1 MKRISYIIM
10 VALML
15 TNINNA
21 TAQQQLT
28 LEQCRE
34 MALQNNVKIKN
45 ADLEIEAAQETQKGA
60 FTKRLP
66 TVNAVAAYVKSSDN
80 MLNTDKVGDDIKG
93 NISSAKEQITADM
106 TNKAMQLGAA
116 AQQAAAAGDLAAAQQ
131 YQEQLTQLMAQASQL
146 SQMGSAMS
154 EMLSPMLNS
163 MMNGIDITGGPMA
176 SLNAMMPLFAGG
188 QINNGNKL
196 ADVAIEVKEIQK
208 KQTTD
213 EVLLTTERYYCQLI
227 TLIQKMNTIN
237 ALDSMLQSIEKDVN
251 AALQAKVCL
260 RNDSL
265 QVQLKKNELQNSRI
279 KLENGI
285 ELSKMVLAQYIGL
298 ETDDFMVDTAM
309 LSPNNLQTPDQLKVD
324 HETALQN
331 RAEFQLLEKKVEAS
345 QLQMKMERGKLM
357 PTVAVGGSL
366 VYHKMAFDAN
376 TTFGMLYATVS
387 IPISDLWGSTSHD
400 VKKHKLEIQSSQN
413 TQKDLNKMLIIQMQQ
428 SYNSLQQ
435 VYLQVQLAQR
445 SIEQAKEN
453 LEINRNSYRAGML
466 SVSDLLQAQMLLQ
479 KAYDML
485 TDSLSEYAVA
495 LTNYKMITGQN

>member
-1 MKRISYIIM
+1 MKRISYIIL

-15 TNINNA
+15 NLNNA

-28 LEQCRE
+28 LDQCRE

-45 ADLEIEAAQETQKGA
+45 ADLEIEAAQETKKGA
-60 FTKRLP
+60 FTKHLP

-80 MLNTDKVGDDIKG
+80 MLNTDKVSDDIKG
-93 NISSAKEQITADM
+93 NVASAKEQITDKIKG
-106 TNKAMQLGAA
+106 NVEQ
-116 AQQAAAAGDLAAAQQ
+116 LAAAYKQGLITDEQ
-131 YQEQLTQLMAQASQL
+131 YQAQMTQLMTQATEL
-146 SQMGSAMS
+146 SQMGSMMS
-154 EMLSPMLNS
+154 ELLSPMLSS

-196 ADVAIEVKEIQK
+196 AELAVEVKEIQK
-208 KQTTD
+208 RQTTD

-227 TLIQKMNTIN
+227 TLIQKMNTVN

-251 AALQAKVCL
+251 AALQAKLCL

-324 HETALQN
+324 HQAALQN

-376 TTFGMLYATVS
+376 TTFGMVYATVS
-387 IPISDLWGSTSHD
+387 IPISDLWGTTSHD
-400 VKKHKLEIQSSQN
+400 VKKHKLEIQTSQN
-413 TQKDLNKMLIIQMQQ
+413 TQEDLNKMLIIQMQQ

-435 VYLQVQLAQR
+435 VYLQVQLAQS

>member
-1 MKRISYIIM
+1 MKRISYIIL

-15 TNINNA
+15 NLNNA

-28 LEQCRE
+28 LDQCRE

-45 ADLEIEAAQETQKGA
+45 ADLEIEAAQETKKGA
-60 FTKRLP
+60 FTKHLP
-66 TVNAVAAYVKSSDN
+66 TVNAVAAYVKSSNN
-80 MLNTDKVGDDIKG
+80 MLNTDKVSDDIKG
-93 NISSAKEQITADM
+93 NVASAKEQITDKIKG
-106 TNKAMQLGAA
+106 NVEQ
-116 AQQAAAAGDLAAAQQ
+116 LAAAYKQGLITDEQ
-131 YQEQLTQLMAQASQL
+131 YQAQMTQLMTQATEL
-146 SQMGSAMS
+146 SQMGSMMS
-154 EMLSPMLNS
+154 ELLSPMLSS

-196 ADVAIEVKEIQK
+196 AELAVEVKEIQK
-208 KQTTD
+208 RQTTD

-227 TLIQKMNTIN
+227 TLIQKMNTVN

-251 AALQAKVCL
+251 AALQAKLCL

-324 HETALQN
+324 HQAALQN

-376 TTFGMLYATVS
+376 TTFGMVYATVS
-387 IPISDLWGSTSHD
+387 IPISDLWGTTSHD
-400 VKKHKLEIQSSQN
+400 VKKHKLEIQTSQN
-413 TQKDLNKMLIIQMQQ
+413 TQEDLNKMLIIQMQQ

-435 VYLQVQLAQR
+435 VYLQVQLAQS